1 MFRLDSSRFPLVLVT
16 ASGEITERDVDRL
29 DADFEHVFAH
39 HRRFAIVTH
48 STIVRFPS
56 TNVRERIAAWAKRPD
71 VHAAT
76 SLLNVGHAYVVG
88 NAIVRSSMA
97 ALLWLWD
104 PPNPQFAAATYQEGV
119 DWALVQLVET
129 NAIDTHEALA
139 LRSTLISET
148 A

>member
-1 MFRLDSSRFPLVLVT
+1 MMKLDSSRFPLVLVT
-16 ASGEITERDVDRL
+16 VTGEITERDVDQL

-56 TNVRERIAAWAKRPD
+56 TNVRERIAAWANRPD

-76 SLLNVGHAYVVG
+76 CLLNVGHAYVVG
-88 NAIVRSSMA
+88 NPIVRGSMTA
-97 ALLWLWD
+97 ILWLWD
-104 PPNPQFAAATYQEGV
+104 PPNPQFAAATFEEGV
-119 DWALVQLVET
+119 DWALVQLVES
-129 NAIDTHEALA
+129 NAMAPTEALA

-148 A
+148 G